1 MIGLMQALEM
11 RQRSKV
17 KAKRR
22 SVRYRVAFN
31 EAVLRQCFDSR
42 KPPLPDKPRNPYHSM
57 RPPLRVWRLA
67 VERPLRD

>member
-11 RQRSKV
+11 RQRSRV

-31 EAVLRQCFDSR
+31 EAVLRQFFDSR
-42 KPPLPDKPRNPYHSM
+42 VPPEPELPRNPYHSM
-57 RPPLRVWRLA
+57 RPSLRVWRLA
-67 VERPLRD
+67 IERAPHG